1 MTKEIQSLIE
11 VSKKSVEQLRQMLSL
26 EDEKRRALVAS
37 DTEKIETILKQQ
49 QAAIMMLENLEKRR
63 IDAQN
68 AAGYGGFTASQI
80 IERTTDADA
89 KRELSA
95 ALDEMTKIVGEIKS
109 LNDASME
116 IASSNLQMYE
126 TIMNGSKARKTQATY
141 DTRGHKETNSTNS
154 TFEEKI

>member
-1 MTKEIQSLIE
+1 MDY
-11 VSKKSVEQLRQMLSL
+11 KKLS
-26 EDEKRRALVAS
+26 EALKAF
-37 DTEKIETILKQQ
+37 I
-49 QAAIMMLENLEKRR
+49 
-63 IDAQN
+63 
-68 AAGYGGFTASQI
+68 
-80 IERTTDADA
+80 TTDRDYNLAMF
-89 KRELSA
+89 KIGLFEPELSA

-126 TIMNGSKARKTQATY
+126 TIMNGSKAGKTQATY